1 MYCES
6 LSFFLRVREVLFDCE
21 AGVGLLSWAALSS
34 SALGLFV
41 TCLVDVDTF
50 GVLVPWFKVPSQWP
64 GKLLS

>member
-6 LSFFLRVREVLFDCE
+6 LSFFLRVREVLFGCE

-41 TCLVDVDTF
+41 TCSMGIATL
-50 GVLVPWFKVPSQWP
+50 GVLVP
-64 GKLLS
+64 